1 MFGSVQSTRPHASV
15 SQQVEVRSDLA
26 RSDAACDVIKLNVGG
41 VKHETTLATLTAIPD
56 TYFTTL
62 FCEAS
67 IYRGEVFV
75 DRQGKYFEHILQY
88 LRTRRYKQAYY
99 LPELLQRDAL
109 DALALEAEFYNFLD
123 LHHYLR
129 QTLRTPSPLFE
140 YKFLYKDYHTCWHTH
155 EKEPYDEW
163 EKT

>member
-1 MFGSVQSTRPHASV
+1 MFRPRTSLCWLIEGPCVITKMLRRLCKSVLRPIRDTPTIRMFGSVQSTRPHASV

-75 DRQGKYFEHILQY
+75 DRQGKVKRE
-88 LRTRRYKQAYY
+88 
-99 LPELLQRDAL
+99 
-109 DALALEAEFYNFLD
+109 
-123 LHHYLR
+123 
-129 QTLRTPSPLFE
+129 
-140 YKFLYKDYHTCWHTH
+140 
-155 EKEPYDEW
+155 
-163 EKT
+163 